1 MQVLLSVMIALQ
13 PSFHRCNSM
22 WRRIS
27 FPLLLVTGFL
37 STGWAA
43 EIQAPQFTYQ
53 GRLTESGAP
62 AHGAFDFQ
70 FNLYEAPVGGVA
82 LASIEHTNVLVDQG
96 VFTVMLDFGQQLADL
111 SGAEAWLEISNR
123 ATASSAGFQLLE
135 PRQPITPAPFAWFAP
150 FATEAGSAQTAHTTA
165 PGAVTSEGLV
175 DHAVRAEKIA
185 PGTVVRSL
193 NEMTDS
199 VRLLAGD
206 NVQVDATAEG
216 LRISATLA
224 ALEQTPISQML
235 WVDPVYGDDSTA
247 RRGLVHQPWLTLS
260 NALAVVEDGDRLV
273 LRPGVYTV
281 ERLGMPQNSGSYEIE
296 HQRAPLLLKGRK
308 GVTVDADGAIIMA
321 AGLGSVLSI
330 ADCTNVTIRGLTFKG
345 SGANPVIPREVAGEV
360 VLWGTNSNVRFDQ
373 CRFEDFPNHGILVSQ
388 NEKTSYDSTVLNC
401 VFRRGGTLQHGTLG
415 LDGAAVASLGP
426 GLRVTGSTFED
437 VVRGVE
443 VEASRNS
450 RAIGPV
456 LVANNFMRNIW
467 SAGVIVIPGR
477 HEYLNDIMI
486 ANNQIFGDRQV
497 RPGAVYQIGIR
508 VHGGTRITVVGNQ
521 IGRCATDAIN
531 LESLAPLID
540 VSVLNNLCWENGA
553 RDIALRQH
561 SNPLVNAVISDNVCL
576 RNGSGPSIR
585 VSGRNIT
592 VTDNTLVE
600 SGGPAIH
607 AATDGGFATRNIV
620 ISGNR
625 LGTTLGGSALMIDE
639 GASQVVLHANH
650 SSVLNPSIE
659 DASVGTLKDAAF
671 FGRTLSYRPTELQRA
686 TESGPILPDA
696 YNIRI
701 TGLDGPVTVRSTPS
715 IPAGLDGQLISLLGT
730 SNEMTVTLLDQGV
743 APESGLGLGAT
754 SRTLGRG
761 DVLNLRY
768 DDADGIW
775 WEVSYAEKP

>member
-1 MQVLLSVMIALQ
+1 MQVLLFMMIALQ
-13 PSFHRCNSM
+13 PSFHRCNSL
-22 WRRIS
+22 WRRICL
-27 FPLLLVTGFL
+27 PLLLVTGFI
-37 STGWAA
+37 STAWAA
-43 EIQAPQFTYQ
+43 ETQASLFTYQ
-53 GRLTESGAP
+53 GRLIESGEP
-62 AHGAFDFQ
+62 VHGAFDFQ
-70 FNLYEAPVGGVA
+70 FSLYEVPIGGVA
-82 LASIEHTNVLVDQG
+82 LATVEHTNVLVDQG
-96 VFTVMLDFGQQLADL
+96 VFTVMLDLGQQLAAL
-111 SGAEAWLEISNR
+111 SGAEAWLEIATR
-123 ATASSAGFQLLE
+123 AAASSTGFQLLE
-135 PRQPITPAPFAWFAP
+135 PRQPVTPAPFAWFAP
-150 FATEAGSAQTAHTTA
+150 FATEAGSAQTALATG

-175 DHAVRAEKIA
+175 DHAVGAEKIA

-193 NEMTDS
+193 NELTDS

-206 NVQVDATAEG
+206 NVQVDATPEG
-216 LRISATLA
+216 LRISAMAT
-224 ALEQTPISQML
+224 ALEPTPVSQTL

-247 RRGLVHQPWLTLS
+247 RRGLMHQPWLTLS
-260 NALAVVEDGDRLV
+260 RALAAVEDGDRLII
-273 LRPGVYTV
+273 RPGLYTV
-281 ERLGMPQNSGSYEIE
+281 ERLGMPLNSGSYEIE
-296 HQRAPLLLKGRK
+296 HERAPLLLKNRRD
-308 GVTVDADGAIIMA
+308 VTVDADGAIIMA

-330 ADCTNVTIRGLTFKG
+330 ANCTNVTIRGLTFKG
-345 SGANPVIPREVAGEV
+345 SGANPVIPKEVAGEV

-456 LVANNFMRNIW
+456 LIANNFMRNIW

-540 VSVLNNLCWENGA
+540 VSVLNNLCWENGS

-561 SNPLVNAVISDNVCL
+561 SNLLRNAVISDNICL
-576 RNGSGPSIR
+576 RNSSGPAIR
-585 VSGRNIT
+585 VSGRNIS

-607 AATDGGFATRNIV
+607 AATDGAFLSRNIV

-625 LGTTLGGSALMIDE
+625 IGSTVGTALVIDE
-639 GASQVVLHANH
+639 GASEVVIHGNH
-650 SSVLNPSIE
+650 SSGLTPSIE
-659 DASVGTLKDAAF
+659 DSGSGTLKDGAF
-671 FGRTLSYRPTELQRA
+671 FGRTLSYQPTELQRA
-686 TESGPILPDA
+686 TENGQILPNA
-696 YNIRI
+696 YNIR
-701 TGLDGPVTVRSTPS
+701 TAGFDGAVTIQATPA

-730 SNEMTVTLLDQGV
+730 SNESTVTLLDQSM
-743 APESGLGLGAT
+743 APESGLGLGAA

-768 DDADGIW
+768 DHADGIW

>member
-1 MQVLLSVMIALQ
+1 
-13 PSFHRCNSM
+13 
-22 WRRIS
+22 
-27 FPLLLVTGFL
+27 
-37 STGWAA
+37 
-43 EIQAPQFTYQ
+43 
-53 GRLTESGAP
+53 
-62 AHGAFDFQ
+62 
-70 FNLYEAPVGGVA
+70 
-82 LASIEHTNVLVDQG
+82 
-96 VFTVMLDFGQQLADL
+96 
-111 SGAEAWLEISNR
+111 
-123 ATASSAGFQLLE
+123 
-135 PRQPITPAPFAWFAP
+135 
-150 FATEAGSAQTAHTTA
+150 
-165 PGAVTSEGLV
+165 
-175 DHAVRAEKIA
+175 
-185 PGTVVRSL
+185 
-193 NEMTDS
+193 
-199 VRLLAGD
+199 
-206 NVQVDATAEG
+206 
-216 LRISATLA
+216 
-224 ALEQTPISQML
+224 
-235 WVDPVYGDDSTA
+235 
-247 RRGLVHQPWLTLS
+247 
-260 NALAVVEDGDRLV
+260 
-273 LRPGVYTV
+273 
-281 ERLGMPQNSGSYEIE
+281 
-296 HQRAPLLLKGRK
+296 
-308 GVTVDADGAIIMA
+308 
-321 AGLGSVLSI
+321 
-330 ADCTNVTIRGLTFKG
+330 VTIRGLTFKG
-345 SGANPVIPREVAGEV
+345 SGANPVIPKEVAGEV

-456 LVANNFMRNIW
+456 LIANNFMRNIW

-540 VSVLNNLCWENGA
+540 VSVLNNLCWENGS

-561 SNPLVNAVISDNVCL
+561 SNLLRNAVISDNICL
-576 RNGSGPSIR
+576 RNSSGPAIR
-585 VSGRNIT
+585 VSGRNIS

-607 AATDGGFATRNIV
+607 AATDGAFLSRNIV

-625 LGTTLGGSALMIDE
+625 IGSTVGTALVIDE
-639 GASQVVLHANH
+639 GASEVVIHGNH
-650 SSVLNPSIE
+650 SSGLTPSIE
-659 DASVGTLKDAAF
+659 DSGSGTLKDGAF
-671 FGRTLSYRPTELQRA
+671 FGRTLSYQPTELQRA
-686 TESGPILPDA
+686 TENGQILPNA
-696 YNIRI
+696 YNIR
-701 TGLDGPVTVRSTPS
+701 TAGFDGAVTIQATPA

-730 SNEMTVTLLDQGV
+730 SNESTVTLLDQSM
-743 APESGLGLGAT
+743 APESGLGLGAA

-768 DDADGIW
+768 DHADGIW